1 MFYIVC
7 GEKKPNWPWNLI
19 EHPSQLLTFIG
30 IPTALLWK
38 EKKKELCPRANS
50 TFYRQIPNSSMHIF
64 VALTSFSVP
73 VEGRPKHSQ
82 IPVIAFSHLECPRPS
97 GRLYELIS
105 WAADGWLSVS
115 SFPTSW
121 WGCWWTWQRRG
132 EPLAVWGAG
141 GAMRTTPPRPGVL

>member
-38 EKKKELCPRANS
+38 EKKRIMSKSKLDILQANS
-50 TFYRQIPNSSMHIF
+50 KLFYAYICSSHFIF
-64 VALTSFSVP
+64 CA